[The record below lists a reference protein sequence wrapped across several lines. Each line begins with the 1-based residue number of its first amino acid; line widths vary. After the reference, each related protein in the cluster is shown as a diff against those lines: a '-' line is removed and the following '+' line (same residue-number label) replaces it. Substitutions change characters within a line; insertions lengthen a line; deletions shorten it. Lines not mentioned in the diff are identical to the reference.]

1 MGVWLMVVWIG
12 VWMGG
17 CLDVR
22 MGVWMGGWMGIQM
35 GGWMGIRMGGWVGIR
50 MGGWTGVWWLI
61 FNFFLNFLVHFFE
74 LIRWWLV
81 DGKLIG

>member
-22 MGVWMGGWMGIQM
+22 MGVWMGGW
-35 GGWMGIRMGGWVGIR
+35 VGIW

-61 FNFFLNFLVHFFE
+61 KNFLKIF
-74 LIRWWLV
+74 
-81 DGKLIG
+81 